1 MSRTTRVCDRIIWFS
16 LVIYCFF
23 AAISVSISE
32 GAVFLA
38 IIAWFV
44 KSIAAKKLNWQRTPL
59 DKPVLAFVIVAL
71 VTCFLGMDVSRSL
84 IGVRTY
90 GLILIIFLVL
100 NNVPDIRRMRLLLF
114 VMIAGVTLASCRTI
128 WVQLTATPPPPGNMT
143 QAGILLIAIGC
154 AVSLLLYEKKLF
166 PKFFLVPAIALMG
179 AAQVLNFKRGAWAGV
194 MVVLLI
200 QGWLKSRRLILL
212 VVLIMVAILLLYP
225 PAWQRVLKT
234 RLQFET
240 NDIPRVKIWRA
251 VPQIIKEHPLGIG
264 FGNSREVVEK
274 YTGFEKKH
282 FHNSFIQI
290 ALEMSIAGLAV
301 FLWWMIIF
309 LKMAYSVL
317 RRTDGKTMSSR
328 KILTESTR
336 RDRPAQDSYRIY
348 PAGQDE
354 KAVSLAAFSVFIGFL
369 VHGLVESN
377 FADSEVVM
385 LIYFLMGV
393 VMILYRQ
400 TGCRD

>member
-100 NNVPDIRRMRLLLF
+100 NNVPDIKRIRSLFF
-114 VMIAGVTLASCRTI
+114 VMIAGVTLVSCRTI
-128 WVQLTATPPPPGNMT
+128 WIQLTATPPPPGNMT

-154 AVSLLLYEKKLF
+154 AVSLLLYEKKLS
-166 PKFFLVPAIALMG
+166 PKLFLVPAVTLMG

-264 FGNSREVVEK
+264 FGNNRLAVKK
-274 YTGFEKKH
+274 YAGFEKKG

-290 ALEMSIAGLAV
+290 AMEMSVVGLAV
-301 FLWWMIIF
+301 FLWWIIIF
-309 LKMAYSVL
+309 LKVSYSTF
-317 RRTDGKTMSSR
+317 RGIDEKSR
-328 KILTESTR
+328 AS
-336 RDRPAQDSYRIY
+336 
-348 PAGQDE
+348 E

-377 FADSEVVM
+377 FGDSEVVM
-385 LIYFLMGV
+385 LIYFLMGA
-393 VMILYRQ
+393 VMILYKRIDSGL
-400 TGCRD
+400 T